1 MTINTTPRHALP
13 LPSATD
19 LLANRTLAPL
29 AIFDAVLRVAAAA
42 VALDHP
48 DLQLHPDPHWSQ
60 EPPPASL
67 VLAAVILDK
76 LESLGAVLHR
86 YRAAIAAEDA
96 RALRDF
102 PF

>member
-1 MTINTTPRHALP
+1 MKTTLRHAVP

-19 LLANRTLAPL
+19 IRANRTLAPL
-29 AIFDAVLRVAAAA
+29 AILDAALRVAAAA

-48 DLQLHPDPHWSQ
+48 DLQLQADPHWSQ

-67 VLAAVILDK
+67 VLASVMLDK